1 MKRHERM
8 QQRLRDK
15 PPTPYLLSI
24 AEAAAKGIDRL
35 RQPQWADPLDHLKID
50 IIGGLHGPWAHLFC
64 PFNKECNGRDPV
76 DILMVAQRDWA
87 IDPSIAAFMPY
98 TGPLPDSDE
107 YKAAAARFEG
117 ALRTAGRAEG

>member
-64 PFNKECNGRDPV
+64 PFNKEC
-76 DILMVAQRDWA
+76 